1 MSFPRL
7 STLPPDVIAV
17 AVALLLLSGVFL
29 IRRLWLRLLG
39 PVFVYEADRVARRGR
54 TSVVRVVY
62 VLVLL
67 GILFLSH
74 PRVEVMTLDPNS
86 DPRVV
91 YPQSVQQVLSRFA
104 AEFSHA
110 FLIAQAVVVLLLT
123 PIYVGGAISDEK
135 ENRSLD
141 FLLAT
146 RMSGPE
152 ILLGK
157 LGARLL
163 NVFGVLL
170 VALPVLAITQVW
182 GGIDLP
188 RVVAGMVATA
198 LTALSVGCISLL
210 CSVTSRRTFPAIFGT
225 FVVVI
230 VLGLADYASP
240 TDFLSNPISGQFV
253 SYLWPRSL
261 IREALRV
268 CFAALKSS
276 R

>member
-123 PIYVGGAISDEK
+123 PIYVG
-135 ENRSLD
+135 
-141 FLLAT
+141 
-146 RMSGPE
+146 
-152 ILLGK
+152 
-157 LGARLL
+157 
-163 NVFGVLL
+163 
-170 VALPVLAITQVW
+170 
-182 GGIDLP
+182 
-188 RVVAGMVATA
+188 
-198 LTALSVGCISLL
+198 
-210 CSVTSRRTFPAIFGT
+210 
-225 FVVVI
+225 
-230 VLGLADYASP
+230 
-240 TDFLSNPISGQFV
+240 
-253 SYLWPRSL
+253 
-261 IREALRV
+261 
-268 CFAALKSS
+268 
-276 R
+276 